1 MMWKK
6 DGILMKLHQLTKT
19 YVILHL
25 RLVLAFVITLILFK
39 RFGHPSSSGHF
50 MLKQAERNCWAREFL
65 SSRAK
70 VV

>member
-1 MMWKK
+1 M
-6 DGILMKLHQLTKT
+6 LYVTKLTDKNT

-25 RLVLAFVITLILFK
+25 RLVLAFVTTLIVFK
-39 RFGHPSSSGHF
+39 LSNFVDPSSSGHF
-50 MLKQAERNCWAREFL
+50 TLKQTERNGKAREFL